1 MSQTIAEAAK
11 QSAAFLQGHF
21 FPKVEGEY
29 RQDLYQI
36 FLKQEQLTIY
46 PNGAS
51 TAFNFAGKDYIN
63 PGYGNL
69 YDNDIVLR
77 SRSLHPSLVCDM
89 HSLLA
94 KYELFLRVK
103 NKLSAYCIRWFS
115 EWWKMNHKPD
125 QAYVITFSFPDETRR
140 AWFSSH
146 GDYLNLTKDF
156 PLFAQKWYS
165 REKEEHEFY
174 RTLYLKQQL
183 LRK

>member
-21 FPKVEGEY
+21 FPTMEGEY

-36 FLKQEQLTIY
+36 FQKQGQLVIH
-46 PNGAS
+46 PNGQP
-51 TAFNFAGKDYIN
+51 TAFKFAGKDYIN
-63 PGYGNL
+63 PSYWDL
-69 YDNDIVLR
+69 YEKDTVIH
-77 SRSLHPSLVCDM
+77 SRSLHPSLVADM

-94 KYELFLRVK
+94 KYELFLNVK
-103 NKLSAYCIRWFS
+103 NKLNAYCVRWFF
-115 EWWKMNHKPD
+115 EWRKINTTPD
-125 QAYVITFSFPDETRR
+125 QAYTISYSFPDETRR
-140 AWFSSH
+140 AWFPTH
-146 GDYLNLTKDF
+146 GNYINLTTDYPF
-156 PLFAQKWYS
+156 LAEKWYA